1 MPKVA
6 KILNEILSNN
16 TDKIDIIRMIVKALY
31 RKRED
36 MISIRSWYNTYE
48 EMAYGKER
56 RNN

>member
-1 MPKVA
+1 MA